1 MARNALLNHVRK
13 FDEKGHMLK
22 LIKVLFLSCL
32 ILLSGMLPSLTFAQ
46 PKSIQLEYEV
56 SRNGKAFGT
65 VEESY
70 IQEGN
75 KYRIVST
82 TKGTGLYA
90 LLGERVLTSEGD
102 VIATGLK
109 PSKFEFKRGDNASKS
124 LSAHF
129 DWSGNKLTM
138 HEGGETETV
147 ALVSGAQ
154 DLASYPYQFMF
165 APPKGDGVKVNLTTG
180 KKFSLYHY
188 LIQARD
194 VEVKAMG
201 QTYKTLHLV
210 DAEVDGKKKKE
221 LWLAE
226 SIHYIPVKYLV
237 VDKHGDKI
245 EQLLT
250 KISFN

>member
-1 MARNALLNHVRK
+1 MFKR
-13 FDEKGHMLK
+13 
-22 LIKVLFLSCL
+22 IKSLFLTGMLLPSL
-32 ILLSGMLPSLTFAQ
+32 LLLSVMLPSVSFAQ

-70 IQEGN
+70 TQEGN

-90 LLGERVLTSEGD
+90 LLGERVLTSEGE
-102 VIATGLK
+102 VIAEGLK
-109 PSKFEFKRGDNASKS
+109 PIKFELKRGDNASKS
-124 LSAHF
+124 LLANF
-129 DWSGNKLTM
+129 DWSSNKLSM
-138 HEGGETETV
+138 LEEGETEIV
-147 ALVSGAQ
+147 ALISGTQ

-165 APPKGDGVKVNLTTG
+165 SPPKADDVKVNLTTG
-180 KKFSLYHY
+180 KKLSLYHY

-194 VEVKAMG
+194 VEINAMG
-201 QTYKTLHLV
+201 KTYKTLHLV
-210 DAEVDGKKKKE
+210 NAEVDGKKKKE

-226 SIHYIPVKYLV
+226 SIHYLPVKYLV

-245 EQLLT
+245 EQQLT
-250 KISFN
+250 KISFK